1 MTIFARRRI
10 QSMLNALAPVL
21 GPEKGRDLVRRL
33 NDAKHVDQA
42 LPAEME
48 LALLWAIQSLGDLEI
63 EPEWWGDNRRPDAIT
78 HAFVEGRTTAI
89 EIAATTDNAISGE
102 EDMDAIAV
110 QICEAASRASKGTGD
125 YLYFR
130 YREESGYI
138 DGRYI
143 RRRLAPRGYRLTD
156 DERAAITRWIGS
168 GQSRSSRLRLQAKGL
183 DVEIEHTQHKQ
194 IRYHNLYSSMPPET
208 HSLEH
213 NPLFDLLVRKA
224 KQLRAA
230 TAGTLRVLF
239 VADVGSTLLRRVGRV
254 GEIDHTRRFVSA
266 REIILHFLAGRGR
279 NVDAVVTFSPSKE
292 LQRFNGIDPGGR
304 KPRRWTVAFFGT
316 PQLPEPPIALK
327 TMAALLPEP
336 HYEGYQARSLFRQS
350 AFSPLRT
357 GQYLGMTIRSIH
369 GSGRFTVEF
378 PARMLLDLLAGRMT
392 EERFRKQLDPRDEGR
407 NIFKTWLDQG
417 LTISDA
423 EMAPRSVDE
432 DDDHL
437 ILHFT
442 DDPAAR
448 SFKLPEQPTEDAS
461 GGDPASDRDA
471 RDR

>member
-10 QSMLNALAPVL
+10 QSMLDVLAPAL

-33 NDAKHVDQA
+33 NDSKQVEQA

-63 EPEWWGDNRRPDAIT
+63 EPEWWGDSRRPDAIT
-78 HAFVEGRTTAI
+78 DAFVEGRTTAI

-110 QICEAASRASKGTGD
+110 QISQVASRASKCAGD

-130 YREESGYI
+130 YREENGYL

-156 DERAAITRWIGS
+156 DERAAITRWVAS
-168 GQSRSSRLRLQAKGL
+168 GRSRSSRLRLQAKGL
-183 DVEIEHTQHKQ
+183 DVEIEHTEHKQ

-208 HSLEH
+208 HSLED

-230 TAGTLRVLF
+230 AAGTLRVLF
-239 VADVGSTLLRRVGRV
+239 VADVGSTLLRRLGHF

-279 NVDAVVTFSPSKE
+279 NVDAVVTFSPFKE
-292 LQRFNGIDPGGR
+292 LQRFNGLDPDGR
-304 KPRRWTVAFFGT
+304 RPRRWTVAFFGT
-316 PQLPEPPIALK
+316 PQLPEPPPALE

-336 HYEGYQARSLFRQS
+336 HYEGYQARSLFRQG
-350 AFSPLRT
+350 AFSPSRT

-378 PARMLLDLLAGRMT
+378 PARMLLDLLAGRIT
-392 EERFRKQLDPRDEGR
+392 EERFRKRLDPRDEGR
-407 NIFKTWLDQG
+407 NIFKIWLDQG
-417 LTISDA
+417 FTISDA
-423 EMAPRSVDE
+423 ELAPRCIDE

-437 ILHFT
+437 ILHFS

-448 SFKLPEQPTEDAS
+448 PFKLPEQSAKDAF

-471 RDR
+471 RDL

>member
-10 QSMLNALAPVL
+10 QSMLDALAPVL
-21 GPEKGRDLVRRL
+21 GPEKGLDLLRRL
-33 NDAKHVDQA
+33 NDPKQVEQA

-48 LALLWAIQSLGDLEI
+48 LALLWAVRSLGDLEI
-63 EPEWWGDNRRPDAIT
+63 EPDWWGDSRRPDAIT
-78 HAFVEGRTTAI
+78 DAFVEGRTTAI

-110 QICEAASRASKGTGD
+110 QISEVASRASKGTGD

-138 DGRYI
+138 DGHYI

-156 DERAAITRWIGS
+156 DEREVITRWIGS
-168 GQSRSSRLRLQAKGL
+168 GQSRSARLRLQDKGL
-183 DVEIEHTQHKQ
+183 DVEIEHTEHKQ
-194 IRYHNLYSSMPPET
+194 TRYHNLYSSMPPET
-208 HSLEH
+208 HSLED
-213 NPLFDLLVRKA
+213 NPLFDLLLRKA

-230 TAGTLRVLF
+230 AAGTLRVLF
-239 VADVGSTLLRRVGRV
+239 VADVGSTLLQRVGRL

-279 NVDAVVTFSPSKE
+279 NVDAVVTFSPFKE
-292 LQRFNGIDPGGR
+292 MQLFNGLDPDRR
-304 KPRRWTVAFFGT
+304 KRRRWIVAFFGT
-316 PQLPEPPIALK
+316 PQLPEPPPALE

-336 HYEGYQARSLFRQS
+336 HHEGYQARSLFRQG
-350 AFSPLRT
+350 AFSPSRT

-392 EERFRKQLDPRDEGR
+392 EERFRKRLDPHDEGR

-417 LTISDA
+417 FTISDA
-423 EMAPRSVDE
+423 ELAPRSIDE

-448 SFKLPEQPTEDAS
+448 PFKLPEQPVEDAS
-461 GGDPASDRDA
+461 GGDLASDRDA
-471 RDR
+471 REY

>member
-1 MTIFARRRI
+1 
-10 QSMLNALAPVL
+10 MLDALAPAL
-21 GPEKGRDLVRRL
+21 GPDKGRDLVRRL
-33 NDAKHVDQA
+33 NDSKQVEQA
-42 LPAEME
+42 LPAEIE
-48 LALLWAIQSLGDLEI
+48 LALLWAIQILGDLEI
-63 EPEWWGDNRRPDAIT
+63 EPEWWGDSRRPDAIT
-78 HAFVEGRTTAI
+78 DTFVEGRTTAI

-102 EDMDAIAV
+102 EEMNAIAV
-110 QICEAASRASKGTGD
+110 QISEVASRARKGAGD

-130 YREESGYI
+130 YHEESGYI

-156 DERAAITRWIGS
+156 DERGPITRWIAS
-168 GQSRSSRLRLQAKGL
+168 GESRSARLRLQAKGL
-183 DVEIEHTQHKQ
+183 DVEIEHTERKQ

-208 HSLEH
+208 HSLED
-213 NPLFDLLVRKA
+213 NPLFELLVRKA

-230 TAGTLRVLF
+230 AAGTLRVLF

-266 REIILHFLAGRGR
+266 REIISHFLASRGR
-279 NVDAVVTFSPSKE
+279 NVDAVVTFSPFKE
-292 LQRFNGIDPGGR
+292 LRRFNGLDLHDR

-316 PQLPEPPIALK
+316 PQFPAPPPALE

-336 HYEGYQARSLFRQS
+336 HYEGYQARSLFRQG
-350 AFSPLRT
+350 AFLPSKT
-357 GQYLGMTIRSIH
+357 GQYLGMTIRSNH
-369 GSGRFTVEF
+369 SSGRFSVEF

-392 EERFRKQLDPRDEGR
+392 EERFRRQLDPRDEGR
-407 NIFKTWLDQG
+407 NIFQTWLDLG
-417 LTISDA
+417 FTISDA
-423 EMAPRSVDE
+423 ELAPRSVDE

-448 SFKLPEQPTEDAS
+448 PFEFREQSAGDRNS
-461 GGDPASDRDA
+461 GDQNADPDV
-471 RDR
+471 

>member
-10 QSMLNALAPVL
+10 QSMLDALAPVL
-21 GPEKGRDLVRRL
+21 GPEKGRDLARRL
-33 NDAKHVDQA
+33 NDPKQVEQA

-48 LALLWAIQSLGDLEI
+48 LALLWAIQSLGDLET
-63 EPEWWGDNRRPDAIT
+63 EPEWWGDSRRPDAIT
-78 HAFVEGRTTAI
+78 DAFVEGRTTAI

-110 QICEAASRASKGTGD
+110 QISEVASHARKGTGD

-130 YREESGYI
+130 YREESGYV
-138 DGRYI
+138 DGRFI

-156 DERAAITRWIGS
+156 DERAAITHWIGS
-168 GQSRSSRLRLQAKGL
+168 GQSRSARLRLQAKGL
-183 DVEIEHTQHKQ
+183 DVEIEHTERKQ
-194 IRYHNLYSSMPPET
+194 TRYHNLYSSMPPVT
-208 HSLEH
+208 HSLKD

-230 TAGTLRVLF
+230 AAGTLRVLF
-239 VADVGSTLLRRVGRV
+239 VADVGSTLLRRVGRF
-254 GEIDHTRRFVSA
+254 GELDHTRRFVSA
-266 REIILHFLAGRGR
+266 REIILHFLACRGR
-279 NVDAVVTFSPSKE
+279 NVDAVVTFSPFKE
-292 LQRFNGIDPGGR
+292 LQSFNGFNPDGR

-316 PQLPEPPIALK
+316 PQLPEPPPALEM
-327 TMAALLPEP
+327 MAGLLPDP
-336 HYEGYQARSLFRQS
+336 HYEGYQARSLFRQG
-350 AFSPLRT
+350 AFSPLRS
-357 GQYLGMTIRSIH
+357 GQYLGMIVRSNR
-369 GSGRFTVEF
+369 GSGRFSVEF

-407 NIFKTWLDQG
+407 NIFKTWLDLG
-417 LTISDA
+417 FTISAA
-423 EMAPRSVDE
+423 ELAPRSVDE

-448 SFKLPEQPTEDAS
+448 PFKLPEQPAEDAS
-461 GGDPASDRDA
+461 GGAPASHRDA
-471 RDR
+471 SDH